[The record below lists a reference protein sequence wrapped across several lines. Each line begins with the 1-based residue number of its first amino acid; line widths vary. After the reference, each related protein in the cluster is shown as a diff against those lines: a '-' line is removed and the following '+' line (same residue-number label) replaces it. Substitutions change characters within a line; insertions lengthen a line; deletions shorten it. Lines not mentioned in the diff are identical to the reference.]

1 MKFNKI
7 TFNIIC
13 FLLLLQLIS
22 CAKVLQKTK
31 ISDHF
36 EVVHFGGSLIK
47 QAHYDFY
54 HYNDESQR
62 EYIGSSSASEYI
74 SKHFGLAKKVFAI
87 SNDGERLIYIHLPFF
102 AGKRSKKEGGI
113 YLFEHGSG
121 ERLLYKEEEI
131 IVFWRNWPKPIPE
144 NAIWV
149 KFKKKEMGVFKRNP
163 TMLLN
168 TEGEEY
174 PIGLHDATPIQIA
187 AYYGQIEEV
196 KKQIDEGADIAASSY
211 WGYTAL
217 EIAMIQGHQD
227 LAILLLN
234 EGDDVSLVDK
244 TSPLHM
250 ALEFRLSKVIDVLIS
265 KGININQKDKN
276 GYTPLHSFADK
287 GLITGHWIIWGK
299 IQDYSNWWNHTSIDF
314 DMVNYLVENG
324 ADINAKDN
332 DGKTPFHLVVENM
345 LDWKAPTPD
354 TTFLKHLLNKGADI
368 NAKDNKGNTTL
379 HIMARTSKTERSRQ
393 DGIGRKIEILLNF
406 MGDNGAEVDLKNN
419 GGLTPLQLAVQ
430 RNYMRTAEFLVAN
443 GADDSVEFVYHRG
456 DDSVIFIY
464 RGLPNIPGQTV
475 REVMDEVLQS
485 DWW

>member
-36 EVVHFGGSLIK
+36 EVVHVGGGFIK

-74 SKHFGLAKKVFAI
+74 SKHFGLGKKVFAF

-131 IVFWRNWPKPIPE
+131 IISWTNWPKPIPE
-144 NAIWV
+144 NAIPV

-196 KKQIDEGADIAASSY
+196 KKQINEGADIAASNY

-287 GLITGHWIIWGK
+287 GLITGHWIIWGN

-332 DGKTPFHLVVENM
+332 KGKTPFHLVVENM

-393 DGIGRKIEILLNF
+393 DGNGRKIEILLNF

-443 GADDSVEFVYHRG
+443 GADDSVEFVYRG
-456 DDSVIFIY
+456 DDSVKFVY

>member
-36 EVVHFGGSLIK
+36 EVVHVGGGFIK

-74 SKHFGLAKKVFAI
+74 SKHFGLGKKVFAF

-131 IVFWRNWPKPIPE
+131 IISWTNWPKPIPE
-144 NAIWV
+144 NAIPV
-149 KFKKKEMGVFKRNP
+149 QFKKKEMGVFKRNP

-196 KKQIDEGADIAASSY
+196 KKQINEGADIAASNY

-287 GLITGHWIIWGK
+287 GLITGHWIIWGN

-332 DGKTPFHLVVENM
+332 
-345 LDWKAPTPD
+345 
-354 TTFLKHLLNKGADI
+354 
-368 NAKDNKGNTTL
+368 KGNTTL

-393 DGIGRKIEILLNF
+393 DGNGRKIEILLNF

-430 RNYMRTAEFLVAN
+430 LNYMRTAEFLVAN
-443 GADDSVEFVYHRG
+443 GADDSVEFVYRG
-456 DDSVIFIY
+456 GDSVKFVY